1 MVVVAQLVRA
11 SDCGSEGRRFE
22 PAHPPKKSQM
32 MNLALFFSYS
42 TMARNKK
49 AHNYLQAFFI
59 FVCSITFLII

>member
-32 MNLALFFSYS
+32 MSLALFFCFESF
-42 TMARNKK
+42 RKHPKVKVLNKIP
-49 AHNYLQAFFI
+49 H
-59 FVCSITFLII
+59 